1 MATATIYRMYH
12 VDLDTPFIWDKDMS
26 PKERLTAWL
35 AMARS
40 DPEEAFKCLI
50 LDDVDG
56 KLEEL

>member
-1 MATATIYRMYH
+1 MYH